1 MLGAC
6 VLAALIHRH
15 PEHLKAP
22 EWIALLAA
30 GIFGLA
36 GLCMTAQALGRRVW
50 ARWLACVLLCAMA
63 VVPSWI
69 ALGSGPRQCM
79 LVSPGGP
86 SAMAEIVCRGV
97 FGAGALVLAAL
108 VVVAVRGALGRQ
120 PAAQPSTDAD
130 APSPHPVAPREDHP

>member
-1 MLGAC
+1 MSRTPPTVRSGVSLLLGAC

-36 GLCMTAQALGRRVW
+36 GLFMTAQARAYRALAG
-50 ARWLACVLLCAMA
+50 WLACV
-63 VVPSWI
+63 P
-69 ALGSGPRQCM
+69 
-79 LVSPGGP
+79 
-86 SAMAEIVCRGV
+86 
-97 FGAGALVLAAL
+97 
-108 VVVAVRGALGRQ
+108 ALGRQ